1 MDLVQEMFLELNHQ
15 KLDVFKV
22 TRLFTIECYRVTSK
36 FPADERYS
44 LTRQVRR
51 AALSVFL
58 NINEGASRSSLVER
72 KRFFE
77 ISRSSLV
84 EVDAAL
90 DIALILGYCKKEE
103 LDNLGTLLI
112 RCFGMLSKLINK

>member
-1 MDLVQEMFLELNHQ
+1 MFLELNHQ

-22 TRLFTIECYRVTSK
+22 ARLFTIECYRISNG

-44 LTRQVRR
+44 LTKQIRR

-58 NINEGASRSSLVER
+58 NVNEGASRSSLAER

-90 DIALILGYCKKEE
+90 DIALILGYCKKED
-103 LDNLGTLLI
+103 LDNLGTLII
-112 RCFGMLSKLINK
+112 RCFGMLSKLITK